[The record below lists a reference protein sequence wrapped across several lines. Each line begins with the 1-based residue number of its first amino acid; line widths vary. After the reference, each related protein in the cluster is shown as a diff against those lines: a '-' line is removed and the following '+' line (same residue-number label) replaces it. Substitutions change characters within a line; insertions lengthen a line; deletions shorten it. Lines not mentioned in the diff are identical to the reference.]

1 MRKSDTLLITLLLF
15 FGVLIFP
22 ASADDSVQ
30 LSPESNNS
38 ENSEVSNVDFD
49 YYTYFFGLYSQGNN
63 VITRYGK
70 LPVLETE
77 DQKENWNSTLEE
89 LSNEIKDTVV
99 SKYMYPN
106 GEVMTCGA
114 NAKGYFVIL
123 FKYGNVDEQ
132 LMDEIYS
139 LIDNSAEEMGI
150 QDIPVEFG
158 YGTYREV
165 ISLDSEPG
173 IYHWFGE
180 STENLSES
188 AIYTLEEVMKQKTV
202 MSVHKTIAAYGNI
215 PLLKDK
221 NETISWV
228 NELSEIANATE
239 EKITPYMEQGQV
251 IKYAVGIRLEVEINE
266 TLSPEEKTF
275 LAEEI
280 YQIIDQAARKQNV
293 TNVPVIF
300 MSTPEEEVIK
310 RSNNSKN
317 NNSESDNGSSL
328 NENGSSKRNSTP
340 SFGLL
345 GSLACLGGGW
355 KFRKK

>member
-1 MRKSDTLLITLLLF
+1 MMKKSETLLITLLLF
-15 FGVLIFP
+15 FGFLIFP

-38 ENSEVSNVDFD
+38 ENSEISNVDFD

-63 VITRYGK
+63 VITRYEK
-70 LPVLETE
+70 PPVLETE
-77 DQKENWNSTLEE
+77 TQKENWNSTLEE

-99 SKYMYPN
+99 SKYMYPH
-106 GEVMTCGA
+106 GEVMSCGI

-165 ISLDSEPG
+165 IYLEG
-173 IYHWFGE
+173 INRWYWFGE
-180 STENLSES
+180 NTENLSE
-188 AIYTLEEVMKQKTV
+188 ADIYTLEEVMKQKTV
-202 MSVHKTIAAYGNI
+202 MPVQKTIAAYGNI

-251 IKYAVGIRLEVEINE
+251 IRYATGIRLEVEINE

-280 YQIIDQAARKQNV
+280 YQTIDQEARKQNV
-293 TNVPVIF
+293 NNVPVIF
-300 MSTPEEEVIK
+300 MSTPEEGIK
-310 RSNNSKN
+310 GSDNSN
-317 NNSESDNGSSL
+317 NNSESGSSSSSGR
-328 NENGSSKRNSTP
+328 NESSKNNSIP
-340 SFGLL
+340 GFGLL
-345 GSLACLGGGW
+345 GSLVCLCGGW
-355 KFRKK
+355 RLKKR